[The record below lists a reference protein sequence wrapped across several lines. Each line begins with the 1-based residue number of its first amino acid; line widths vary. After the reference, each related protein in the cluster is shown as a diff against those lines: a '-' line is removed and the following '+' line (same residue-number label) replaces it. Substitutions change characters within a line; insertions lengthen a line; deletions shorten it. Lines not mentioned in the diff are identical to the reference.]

1 MSKNPQRP
9 NSPKPNTP
17 KANIPETV
25 NTSIA
30 TKKDSSLSID
40 LQMQQRFDKLVA
52 NEGLQ
57 NYKISEL
64 VEDSKALGELLVVKK
79 LKTNQIRKFLDNIK
93 RFKVE
98 FARNEE
104 DFEANKD
111 QLNILRYHLAYL
123 AARQAKIN
131 DPGPVEPLKKV
142 LESAIKRIYKL
153 EDFERLVQLIEAII
167 AYHKAAGG
175 SNQ

>member
-1 MSKNPQRP
+1 MAKNPQRP
-9 NSPKPNTP
+9 NSPKANTP
-17 KANIPETV
+17 KVV
-25 NTSIA
+25 NTQSVTTTEAI
-30 TKKDSSLSID
+30 LSID
-40 LQMQQRFDKLVA
+40 LKMQQDFDKLA
-52 NEGLQ
+52 KNGGLQ
-57 NYKISEL
+57 NYKISQL
-64 VEDSKALGELLVVKK
+64 VEDSEDLGELLFRKK

-98 FARNEE
+98 FARNKK
-104 DFEANKD
+104 DFDANKD

-123 AARQAKIN
+123 AARQAKN
-131 DPGPVEPLKKV
+131 DDPGPVEPLKKV
-142 LESAIKRIYKL
+142 LESAIKGVNEL

>member
-1 MSKNPQRP
+1 
-9 NSPKPNTP
+9 
-17 KANIPETV
+17 
-25 NTSIA
+25 
-30 TKKDSSLSID
+30 
-40 LQMQQRFDKLVA
+40 MQQDFDKLA
-52 NEGLQ
+52 KNGGLQ
-57 NYKISEL
+57 NYKISQL
-64 VEDSKALGELLVVKK
+64 VEDSEDLGELLFRKK

-98 FARNEE
+98 FARNKK
-104 DFEANKD
+104 DFDANKD

-123 AARQAKIN
+123 AARQAKN
-131 DPGPVEPLKKV
+131 DDPGPVEPLKKV
-142 LESAIKRIYKL
+142 LESAIKGVNEL